1 MNIVM
6 IDNHEL
12 FLESLA
18 AALRQQ
24 EGINTV
30 YTFNQ
35 FENKKTKEVLSN
47 NEIDLVIIDINLD
60 GIDGFEVAQQLK
72 EVFPEVKIAFIT
84 GHSNQIYFKERA
96 IAFNADGFLTKN
108 VKPNDFLNQ
117 VKEAVEGEKPGLDL
131 SGKKT
136 PILSDRELE
145 LIRLLCKGY
154 TNKEL
159 ASKFHVTIRQI
170 ERHKKNL
177 FDKFQVKSEK
187 EAIRKAIDLGY
198 EIIE

>member
-1 MNIVM
+1 M

-18 AALRQQ
+18 NALRQQ
-24 EGINTV
+24 EGISTV

-35 FENKKTKEVLSN
+35 FENKKVEKVLQ
-47 NEIDLVIIDINLD
+47 EHKIDLVIIDINLD
-60 GIDGFEVAQQLK
+60 GMDGFEVAKQLK
-72 EVFPEVKIAFIT
+72 GFFPEVKIAFIT

-96 IAFNADGFLTKN
+96 VAFNADGFFTKN
-108 VKPNDFLNQ
+108 VKPIDFFNQ
-117 VKEAVEGEKPGLDL
+117 VKQAVDGDKPGLDFIDSKSPRL
-131 SGKKT
+131 T
-136 PILSDRELE
+136 EREIE
-145 LIRLLCKGY
+145 LIRLLCKGF

-159 ASKFHVTIRQI
+159 SSKFNVTIRQV
-170 ERHKKNL
+170 ERHKRNV
-177 FDKFQVKSEK
+177 FEKFQVKSEK

>member
-1 MNIVM
+1 M

-18 AALRQQ
+18 NALRQQ
-24 EGINTV
+24 EGIKIV

-35 FENKKTKEVLSN
+35 FENKKVEKVLQ
-47 NEIDLVIIDINLD
+47 EHKIDLVIIDINLD
-60 GIDGFEVAQQLK
+60 GIDGFEVAKQLK
-72 EVFPEVKIAFIT
+72 GFFPEVKIAFIT

-96 IAFNADGFLTKN
+96 VAFDADGFFTKN
-108 VKPNDFLNQ
+108 VKPIDFFNQ
-117 VKEAVEGEKPGLDL
+117 VKQAVDGGKPGLDFIDNTSPRL
-131 SGKKT
+131 T
-136 PILSDRELE
+136 EREIE
-145 LIRLLCKGY
+145 LIRLLCKGF

-159 ASKFHVTIRQI
+159 SSKFNVTIRQV
-170 ERHKKNL
+170 ERHKRNV
-177 FDKFQVKSEK
+177 FEKFQVKSEK